1 MKLNIGCARWQPEYH
16 HQSLLAT
23 DASLFRYG
31 VAIMSGIMNGMNFG
45 DYWLEGDER
54 PIHLKESEALL
65 KAVQS
70 LDTSTKIRDHR
81 LDMLTDNQAVL
92 HT

>member
-1 MKLNIGCARWQPEYH
+1 MK
-16 HQSLLAT
+16 
-23 DASLFRYG
+23 
-31 VAIMSGIMNGMNFG
+31 GMNFG
-45 DYWLEGDER
+45 DYWLERDER

-65 KAVQS
+65 KTVQS

>member
-1 MKLNIGCARWQPEYH
+1 
-16 HQSLLAT
+16 
-23 DASLFRYG
+23 
-31 VAIMSGIMNGMNFG
+31 MSGIMKGMNFG
-45 DYWLEGDER
+45 DYWLERDER

-65 KAVQS
+65 KTVQS